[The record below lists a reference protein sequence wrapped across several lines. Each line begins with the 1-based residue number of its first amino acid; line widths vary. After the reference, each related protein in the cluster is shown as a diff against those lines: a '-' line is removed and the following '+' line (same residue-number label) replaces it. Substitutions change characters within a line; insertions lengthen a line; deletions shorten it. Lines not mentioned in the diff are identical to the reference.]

1 MNTNSRPLAIVT
13 GASAGI
19 GYHLAAL
26 CAKNGFDLVV
36 AADEPAIA
44 QAARAFETHG
54 VTAEAVEADLATI
67 EGVDQLLAK
76 GAGRPV
82 AALLANAGHGLG
94 KAFLDQDFDAAR
106 HVIDTNITGTIYLIQ
121 KVGRDMR
128 ARGEGRI
135 KYSVEVEGLPV
146 YSETYDVD
154 TLAKELKKD
163 EAKAVEIWSR
173 RIKCVAA
180 CRDRAGFSSCLTR
193 CLSDGSACEC
203 GHRDC
208 EQV

>member
-1 MNTNSRPLAIVT
+1 MNTNSRPLAIVI

-26 CAKNGFDLVV
+26 CARNGFDLVI

-67 EGVDQLLAK
+67 EGVDPVLMK

-94 KAFLDQDFDAAR
+94 KAFLDQDFDAVR
-106 HVIDTNITGTIYLIQ
+106 HVIDTNVTGTIYLIQ
-121 KVGRDMR
+121 K
-128 ARGEGRI
+128 E
-135 KYSVEVEGLPV
+135 
-146 YSETYDVD
+146 
-154 TLAKELKKD
+154 
-163 EAKAVEIWSR
+163 
-173 RIKCVAA
+173 
-180 CRDRAGFSSCLTR
+180 
-193 CLSDGSACEC
+193 
-203 GHRDC
+203 
-208 EQV
+208 